1 MSKKKDDF
9 EFNWDDDASFDSELD
24 KFDGDVGEFYGDDVD
39 DAEKNRSP
47 VTKKLKSILL
57 FGGTNITLVL
67 SIAS

>member
-39 DAEKNRSP
+39 DLYVQRSLML
-47 VTKKLKSILL
+47 VEQFS
-57 FGGTNITLVL
+57 LVL
-67 SIAS
+67 V